1 MAMRLPCACA
11 ASTAATSC
19 SALNDAERFSVLSL
33 QGSAQTLTRSVPR
46 LAWRWISGSIAG
58 IELPL

>member
-1 MAMRLPCACA
+1 
-11 ASTAATSC
+11 
-19 SALNDAERFSVLSL
+19 LNDAERFSVLSL